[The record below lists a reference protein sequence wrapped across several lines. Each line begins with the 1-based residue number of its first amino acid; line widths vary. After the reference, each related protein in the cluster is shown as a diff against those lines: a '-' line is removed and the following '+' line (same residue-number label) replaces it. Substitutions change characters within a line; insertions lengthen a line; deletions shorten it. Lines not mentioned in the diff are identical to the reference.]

1 MDFVVAG
8 PKIANYL
15 LANPAKSGFFLRFGY
30 SVEEWTRLRDDI
42 LRMGREYPLIVER
55 DTEFGRKYAVRG
67 DIEAPDGRIIK
78 LTTIWMIEPN
88 DPENLKFLTAYPT

>member
-15 LANPAKSGFFLRFGY
+15 LANPTKSGFFLRFGY
-30 SVEEWTRLRDDI
+30 SVQNWTQLRDDI
-42 LRMGREYPLIVER
+42 LKMVPDYPLIFER
-55 DTEFGRKYAVRG
+55 DTGYGRKYAVRG

-88 DPENLKFLTAYPT
+88 DPERLKFLTAYPT